1 MVSAASSPDPTA
13 LWLCQLPGMTAKL
26 LKLLLASFESADAV
40 MRASSGSLRALGVAP
55 RLVAQI
61 VAGPRQVAHVAA
73 GLKGL
78 QRLGIVPLPFA
89 SPSYPERLQ
98 SLPEPPLVVYVQG
111 QWPLAQPLTLLLPPT
126 EPEPKVVDQWT
137 AICGALDA
145 HVGFALLATGTPPE
159 LVTPTL
165 LGVPHGLM
173 LARQRL
179 PSQLWKL
186 VTAKRCTLISASAPT
201 AQPDPAAAQAIA
213 QTLVALS
220 DAIVALLPTSA
231 EHDDL
236 LVTARVVSVPVF
248 ALAPTPRTPVPPG
261 TRRLRAGKSGIR
273 SLSAALGVHL
283 DGAAAVQQER
293 LF

>member
-1 MVSAASSPDPTA
+1 MLSAAASPDPTA
-13 LWLCQLPGMTAKL
+13 LWLCQMPGMNAKL
-26 LKLLLASFESADAV
+26 LKLLLSSFESADAV

-89 SPSYPERLQ
+89 SPCYPERLQ
-98 SLPEPPLVVYVQG
+98 ALPEPPLVVYVQG
-111 QWPLAQPLTLLLPPT
+111 QWPLEQPLTLLLPPV
-126 EPEPKVVDQWT
+126 EPEPKVIEQWT
-137 AICGALDA
+137 AIRGALDGR
-145 HVGFALLATGTPPE
+145 VGFGLPANGAAPE

-165 LGVPHGLM
+165 LGVSHGLM

-179 PSQLWKL
+179 PSDLWKL

-201 AQPDPAAAQAIA
+201 AQPDPAATQSIS
-213 QTLVALS
+213 QTLVALA
-220 DAIVALLPTSA
+220 DAIVALLPVPDA
-231 EHDDL
+231 HDDL
-236 LVTARVVSVPVF
+236 LNTARSVSVPVF
-248 ALAPTPRTPVPPG
+248 ALAPTARTQVPPN

-273 SLSAALGVHL
+273 MLSTALGVHR

>member
-1 MVSAASSPDPTA
+1 MLSAASSPDPTA

-26 LKLLLASFESADAV
+26 LTLLLASFESADAV
-40 MRASSGSLRALGVAP
+40 MRASSGSLRALGVSP

-89 SPSYPERLQ
+89 SPCYPERLQ

-111 QWPLAQPLTLLLPPT
+111 RWPLGRPLMLVLPPS
-126 EPEPKVVDQWT
+126 EAEPKVSEQWT
-137 AICGALDA
+137 AICGALDER
-145 HVGFALLATGTPPE
+145 VGFGLLANGAAPN

-179 PSQLWKL
+179 PSELWKL

-201 AQPDPAAAQAIA
+201 AQPDPASAQAIS
-213 QTLVALS
+213 QTLAALS
-220 DAIVALLPTSA
+220 DVIVALLPLPD

-236 LVTARVVSVPVF
+236 LNIARAASVPVF
-248 ALAPTPRTPVPPG
+248 ALAPTPRAPVPTN
-261 TRRLRAGKSGIR
+261 TRRLRAGKSGVR
-273 SLSAALGVHL
+273 MLSTALGVHL
-283 DGAAAVQQER
+283 DGAASVQQER

>member
-13 LWLCQLPGMTAKL
+13 LWLCQLPGMNAKL
-26 LKLLLASFESADAV
+26 LALLLASFESADAV
-40 MRASSGSLRALGVAP
+40 MRASSGSLRALGVTP

-78 QRLGIVPLPFA
+78 QRLGIVPLPFGA
-89 SPSYPERLQ
+89 PGYPERLQ

-111 QWPLAQPLTLLLPPT
+111 QWPLDQPLTLLLPPT
-126 EPEPKVVDQWT
+126 EPEPKVIEQWT
-137 AICGALDA
+137 AIRDVLSA
-145 HVGFALLATGTPPE
+145 HVGFGLLANGAQPE
-159 LVTPTL
+159 LVTPRL

-179 PSQLWKL
+179 PAELWKL
-186 VTAKRCTLISASAPT
+186 VTAKRCTLISVSAPT
-201 AQPDPAAAQAIA
+201 AQPDPAAAPAIA
-213 QTLVALS
+213 RTLAALS

-236 LVTARVVSVPVF
+236 LVAARAASVPVF
-248 ALAPTPRTPVPPG
+248 ALAPTVRTPIPAS
-261 TRRLRAGKSGIR
+261 TRRLRAGKSGLR
-273 SLSAALGVHL
+273 TLSSALGVHL
-283 DGAAAVQQER
+283 DGPAAVQQER

>member
-1 MVSAASSPDPTA
+1 MLSTVYSPDPTA
-13 LWLCQLPGMTAKL
+13 LWLCQLPGMNAKL

-40 MRASSGSLRALGVAP
+40 MRASSGSLRALGVTP

-61 VAGPRQVAHVAA
+61 VAGPRQVAYVAA

-78 QRLGIVPLPFA
+78 QRLGILPLPLA
-89 SPSYPERLQ
+89 SPGYPERLQ
-98 SLPEPPLVVYVQG
+98 ALPEPPLVVYVQG
-111 QWPLAQPLTLLLPPT
+111 EWPLVQPLTLLLPPT
-126 EPEPKVVDQWT
+126 EPEPNVIDQWT
-137 AICGALDA
+137 VLADALDA
-145 HVGFALLATGTPPE
+145 HVGFALLANSAPPD

-179 PSQLWKL
+179 PQELWKL

-201 AQPDPAAAQAIA
+201 AQPDPATAPSVSRVLA
-213 QTLVALS
+213 ALS
-220 DAIVALLPTSA
+220 DAIVVLLPTGA

-236 LVTARVVSVPVF
+236 LATARSISVPAF
-248 ALAPTPRTPVPPG
+248 ALAPTPRAPVPPH

-283 DGAAAVQQER
+283 DGTAAVQQER

>member
-1 MVSAASSPDPTA
+1 MVSAGSSPDPTA
-13 LWLCQLPGMTAKL
+13 LWLCQLPGMNAKL
-26 LKLLLASFESADAV
+26 LALLLASFESADAV

-78 QRLGIVPLPFA
+78 QRLGIVPLPFGT
-89 SPSYPERLQ
+89 PGYPERLQ
-98 SLPEPPLVVYVQG
+98 SLLEPPLVVYVQG
-111 QWPLAQPLTLLLPPT
+111 RWPLDQPLTLLLPPT
-126 EPEPKVVDQWT
+126 EPEPKVIEQWT
-137 AICGALDA
+137 AIRATLDA
-145 HVGFALLATGTPPE
+145 HVGFGLLANGAPPE
-159 LVTPTL
+159 LATPTL

-179 PSQLWKL
+179 PAELWKL
-186 VTAKRCTLISASAPT
+186 VTAKRCTLISGSAPT
-201 AQPDPAAAQAIA
+201 SQPDPATPSAIA
-213 QTLVALS
+213 RALAALS
-220 DAIVALLPTSA
+220 DVIVALLPA
-231 EHDDL
+231 APEHDDL
-236 LVTARVVSVPVF
+236 LATARSASVPVF
-248 ALAPTPRTPVPPG
+248 ALAPTTRSPIPAN

-273 SLSAALGVHL
+273 ALSTALGVHL